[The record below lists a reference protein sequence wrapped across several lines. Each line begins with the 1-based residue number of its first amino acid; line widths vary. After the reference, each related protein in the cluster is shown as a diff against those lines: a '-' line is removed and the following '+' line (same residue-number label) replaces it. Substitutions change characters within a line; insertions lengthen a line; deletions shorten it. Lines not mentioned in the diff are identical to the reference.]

1 MLRESYMASMCLARS
16 YVMSSPA
23 HQEEEPVARPAVPGW
38 SPEEAWTRLVSVFAT
53 DPLERKR
60 PLSTAAR

>member
-23 HQEEEPVARPAVPGW
+23 HREEEPAARPAVPAW
-38 SPEEAWTRLVSVFAT
+38 TIREAWARLASIFST
-53 DPLERKR
+53 DHLERKR
-60 PLSTAAR
+60 PLTTAAR